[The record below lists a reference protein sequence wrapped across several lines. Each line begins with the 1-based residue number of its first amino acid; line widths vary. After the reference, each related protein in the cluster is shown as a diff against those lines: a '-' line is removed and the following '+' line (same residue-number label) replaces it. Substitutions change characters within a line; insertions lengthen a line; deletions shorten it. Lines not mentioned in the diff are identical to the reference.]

1 MNMTVRSATPAD
13 AEAACTV
20 LRRSITE
27 CCGEDHHNDPELLSV
42 WLKNKTPENVA
53 AWFSAIENFSVVAI
67 LGEQVIGVGLLT
79 EKGELALCYVL
90 PEVRF
95 SGVGKALLRAMESH
109 AVHAR
114 LTEIHLSSTATAKAF
129 YLRNGFTQSSPPEVE
144 FGIQAFPL
152 TKRLGANPA
161 FNTDLRVAARPSAG

>member
-1 MNMTVRSATPAD
+1 MNMTIRNATTAD
-13 AEAACTV
+13 AGAACTV

-42 WLKNKTPENVA
+42 WLQNKTLENVA
-53 AWFSAIENFSVVAI
+53 VWFSAKENFSVVAI
-67 LGEQVIGVGLLT
+67 SGEQVIGVGLLT
-79 EKGELALCYVL
+79 EKGELALCYAL

-95 SGVGKALLRAMESH
+95 TGVGKALLRAMESH

-114 LTEIHLSSTATAKAF
+114 LTEIHLSSTATAKTF
-129 YLRNGFTQSSPPEVE
+129 YLRNGFSQSSPPEVE

-152 TKRLGANPA
+152 SKRL
-161 FNTDLRVAARPSAG
+161 VAARPSVG

>member
-1 MNMTVRSATPAD
+1 MNMIVRNATTAD

-27 CCGEDHHNDPELLSV
+27 CCGEDHHNDPELLSG
-42 WLKNKTPENVA
+42 WLQNKTPENVA
-53 AWFSAIENFSVVAI
+53 AWFATKKNYSVVAI
-67 LGEQVIGVGLLT
+67 AGEHVMGVGLLT

-95 SGVGKALLRAMESH
+95 TGAGKALLRAIESH
-109 AVHAR
+109 AVHAG
-114 LTEIHLSSTATAKAF
+114 LAEIHLSSTATAKAF
-129 YLRNGFTQSSPPEVE
+129 YLRNGFIQIGPLEVE

-152 TKRLGANPA
+152 IKRLCAVTLA
-161 FNTDLRVAARPSAG
+161 I